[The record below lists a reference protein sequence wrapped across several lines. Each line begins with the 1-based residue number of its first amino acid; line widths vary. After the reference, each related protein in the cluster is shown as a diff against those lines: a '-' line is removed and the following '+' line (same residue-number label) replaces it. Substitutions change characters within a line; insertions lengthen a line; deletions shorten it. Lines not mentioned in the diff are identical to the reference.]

1 MDVKEKIKQIEKQIE
16 ETVKDI
22 ESSQTLLEIKMK
34 FLGKTGE
41 ISSLMKNMRDVPPEE
56 RPSMGKLLNA
66 LRQWTEEKFDKLE
79 AGLKSIELKKKY
91 AEEKIDVTM
100 PGISVPDGAYH
111 PNTLITNELIS
122 IFLGMGFEIF
132 EGPEIEND
140 YYNFTALNTPQDHP
154 ARDMQD
160 TFYLAENLL
169 LRTQTSAGQIRVMET
184 KKPPIKILSPGKVY
198 RSDDDA
204 THSPMFSQMEMLVV
218 DKGLTL
224 CDLQGMLDEF
234 VKKIFGSD
242 AITRLRPSYFPFTE
256 PSVEVDVSC
265 FECGGKGCRLCKG
278 TGWIEVGGAGMVNRR
293 VLEGCNIDP
302 DEYTGFAFGLGI
314 ERIAMLKYG
323 INNMKLLFEGD
334 TRFLKQF
341 KG

>member
-100 PGISVPDGAYH
+100 PGIPVPDGAYH

-224 CDLQGMLDEF
+224 CDLQGMLD
-234 VKKIFGSD
+234 
-242 AITRLRPSYFPFTE
+242 
-256 PSVEVDVSC
+256 
-265 FECGGKGCRLCKG
+265 
-278 TGWIEVGGAGMVNRR
+278 
-293 VLEGCNIDP
+293 
-302 DEYTGFAFGLGI
+302 
-314 ERIAMLKYG
+314 
-323 INNMKLLFEGD
+323 
-334 TRFLKQF
+334 
-341 KG
+341 